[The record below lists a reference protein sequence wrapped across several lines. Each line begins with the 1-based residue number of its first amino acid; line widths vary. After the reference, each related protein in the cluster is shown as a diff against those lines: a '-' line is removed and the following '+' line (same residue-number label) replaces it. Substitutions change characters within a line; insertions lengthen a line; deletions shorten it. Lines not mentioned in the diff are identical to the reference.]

1 MTQLGGDDVTQRGT
15 QVKRNWPTQEALV
28 EDKSNVELPTRTNL
42 ALSEQPP
49 LSPVRAV
56 QPCEVPSADPSAQAH
71 SHAASGYADGLR
83 NPRRQQ
89 IASGL
94 ETAAVF
100 KAPAPILGCLTIRHY
115 PRASCSEFCITWQYR
130 SPSFPGAPQWCC
142 SGSRMS
148 EFH

>member
-1 MTQLGGDDVTQRGT
+1 MLSLNFNYSVRSACGRQEQRRAPYQDKPGTERTTTTEPRARSAALRGT
-15 QVKRNWPTQEALV
+15 QRR
-28 EDKSNVELPTRTNL
+28 SI
-42 ALSEQPP
+42 
-49 LSPVRAV
+49 
-56 QPCEVPSADPSAQAH
+56 SAAH

-130 SPSFPGAPQWCC
+130 SPSFPGAPQCCC